1 MASETITSF
10 EVLKCNFEHG
20 NKSDLR
26 VSIYTTFP
34 KHDGNEYSTHY
45 TLRLILDTI
54 TLVSE
59 VHLKIKVDDG
69 VTNLEA
75 FLADYTNTSTGTQQ
89 QGFLF
94 RLNEDD
100 IGWYQTYNSINPA
113 LSTYENSI
121 DSLFAKHGQTL
132 SGAGHHIYQ
141 FLTGIEEPP
150 PIGGIEH
157 KPPARDNSSKRPPL
171 GGKKCT
177 TKSRR
182 TKSRRTK
189 SRRNKSRCT
198 KSRCTKSRCTKSR
211 R

>member
-10 EVLKCNFEHG
+10 EVLKHHFEHG
-20 NKSDLR
+20 NTSDLR

-45 TLRLILDTI
+45 TLRLILNTF

-59 VHLKIKVDDG
+59 VHLKIKVDDR
-69 VTNLEA
+69 VTNPEA
-75 FLADYTNTSTGTQQ
+75 FLANYTNTSTGTRQ

-94 RLNEDD
+94 RLNKDD
-100 IGWYQTYNSINPA
+100 IGWYQSYNSINPA
-113 LSTYENSI
+113 LSTYEDSI
-121 DSLFAKHGQTL
+121 YSLFAEHGQTL
-132 SGAGHHIYQ
+132 SGAGHNIYK
-141 FLTGIEEPP
+141 FITGIEAPP
-150 PIGGIEH
+150 PVGSIEH
-157 KPPARDNSSKRPPL
+157 KPPARDNSSKGGRK

-189 SRRNKSRCT
+189 SRRNKSRRKFT
-198 KSRCTKSRCTKSR
+198 
-211 R
+211 